1 MYDNNKNYNDY
12 HMIKLNIFRNYGMQT
27 FFQVFP
33 EVHEQCDLDPEG
45 GWAFDPVHSSG
56 GVDSNSGFGVDYTG
70 SFGDIGA
77 IGAAGGIGND
87 GVEEFGVHYVDA
99 TDPDLH
105 QCFVLLPPPLI
116 SLGGE
121 EEEEMASQ

>member
-1 MYDNNKNYNDY
+1 
-12 HMIKLNIFRNYGMQT
+12 MQP
-27 FFQVFP
+27 FFLQVFP
-33 EVHEQCDLDPEG
+33 EVNEQCDLDPEG
-45 GWAFDPVHSSG
+45 GWAFDPGHTG
-56 GVDSNSGFGVDYTG
+56 GGLDSNSVDYTG
-70 SFGDIGA
+70 SFGGVGA
-77 IGAAGGIGND
+77 IGAAGCIGDD

-121 EEEEMASQ
+121 GEEDMASQ

>member
-12 HMIKLNIFRNYGMQT
+12 HMIKLNIFVIKH
-27 FFQVFP
+27 FSQVFP
-33 EVHEQCDLDPEG
+33 EVHEQCDLDPDG
-45 GWAFDPVHSSG
+45 GWAFDPVHSGG
-56 GVDSNSGFGVDYTG
+56 GVDSNSVDYTG
-70 SFGDIGA
+70 SFGGVGA
-77 IGAAGGIGND
+77 IGAAGCIGND
-87 GVEEFGVHYVDA
+87 GVEDFGVHYVDA

-121 EEEEMASQ
+121 EEEGMASQ

>member
-1 MYDNNKNYNDY
+1 M
-12 HMIKLNIFRNYGMQT
+12 
-27 FFQVFP
+27 FP

-45 GWAFDPVHSSG
+45 GWAFDPVHSEG
-56 GVDSNSGFGVDYTG
+56 GVDSNSVVGVDYTG
-70 SFGDIGA
+70 SFGGVGA
-77 IGAAGGIGND
+77 IDTIGAAGCIDND

-121 EEEEMASQ
+121 EEEGMASQ